1 MSVIQV
7 VLVRGKNGFFGLHES
22 FFVVV
27 QNGSRLALRIVP
39 LAYAF
44 LQFKSFLDLREAI
57 NHLVELL
64 AIVSVRLHQNV
75 FQLHLFV
82 ALLVLH
88 FLLVLRLVLARIG
101 I

>member
-1 MSVIQV
+1 MSIIQV
-7 VLVRGKNGFFGLHES
+7 VLVRCENGFFGLRES
-22 FFVVV
+22 FLVVV
-27 QNGSRLALRIVP
+27 HNRSRLALRIVP

-44 LQFKSFLDLREAI
+44 LQFKSFLDLREAM

-64 AIVSVRLHQNV
+64 AIVNVRFHQNV

-82 ALLVLH
+82 ALLVLQL
-88 FLLVLRLVLARIG
+88 LLVLRLVLVRIG